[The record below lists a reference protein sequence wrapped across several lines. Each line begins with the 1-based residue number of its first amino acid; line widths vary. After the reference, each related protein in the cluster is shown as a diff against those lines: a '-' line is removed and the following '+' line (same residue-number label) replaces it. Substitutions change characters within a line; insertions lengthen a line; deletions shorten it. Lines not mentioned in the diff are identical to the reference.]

1 MLAMLAGAVIALL
14 LLLLGWWTWRMLL
27 MFGALLR
34 RPWQRRARLP
44 ARLRGL
50 RLSRSRALARREAR
64 REGARAA
71 AMAEELQRL
80 RVELRIARA
89 QRDDALAR
97 AVRADRQAPRR
108 GAGDDL
114 FQQAKREF
122 ARRFHPD
129 RLPHG
134 TRDRALRIAL
144 FRDYWEVLRRIERG
158 R

>member
-1 MLAMLAGAVIALL
+1 MLAMLAGAMIALL

-50 RLSRSRALARREAR
+50 RLSRSRALARRE
-64 REGARAA
+64 GARAA
-71 AMAEELQRL
+71 AMAQELQRL
-80 RVELRIARA
+80 RVELRIVRA

-134 TRDRALRIAL
+134 TRDRSLRIAL
-144 FRDYWEVLRRIERG
+144 FRDYWAVLRRIERG
-158 R
+158 G

>member
-1 MLAMLAGAVIALL
+1 MLPMLAGAVIALL
-14 LLLLGWWTWRMLL
+14 LLLLGWWIWRLL
-27 MFGALLR
+27 RCLGALLS
-34 RPWQRRARLP
+34 RPWQRAAKLP
-44 ARLRGL
+44 VRLRGL
-50 RLSRSRALARREAR
+50 RLSRSRALARRE
-64 REGARAA
+64 GARAA
-71 AMAEELQRL
+71 AMVEEVERL
-80 RVELRIARA
+80 RVELRIVRA
-89 QRDDALAR
+89 QRDDGLAR

-158 R
+158 G

>member
-1 MLAMLAGAVIALL
+1 MLAMLAGAMIALL

-27 MFGALLR
+27 IFGALLR

-50 RLSRSRALARREAR
+50 RLSRSRALARRE
-64 REGARAA
+64 GARAA

-80 RVELRIARA
+80 RVELRIVRA

-97 AVRADRQAPRR
+97 AERAARKAPRR
-108 GAGDDL
+108 RAGDDL

-158 R
+158 G